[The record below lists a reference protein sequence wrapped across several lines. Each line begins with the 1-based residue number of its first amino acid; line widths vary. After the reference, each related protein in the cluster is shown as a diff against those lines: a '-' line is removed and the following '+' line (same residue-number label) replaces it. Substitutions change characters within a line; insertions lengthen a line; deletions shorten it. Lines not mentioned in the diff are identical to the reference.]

1 MRSLTLDIPEEIL
14 EEAKIPP
21 SEREST
27 LLRELAVQ
35 LYARE
40 LLPKAAARRLS
51 GMDRIAFD
59 ELLGQRGLASRL
71 SVEDFDADLVGLESW
86 RQHSSPATGGSQGA
100 V

>member
-14 EEAKIPP
+14 DEAKIPP
-21 SEREST
+21 SERERT

-35 LYARE
+35 LYARD

-51 GMDRIAFD
+51 GMDRITFD
-59 ELLGQRGLASRL
+59 ELLGQRGLASRV

-86 RQHSSPATGGSQGA
+86 H
-100 V
+100 